1 MNLQPLATRTLFL
14 FLCLVTIVNAGA
26 GSRAS
31 LVSAQAQKSEDGIAR
46 ITAEELKAKLSRN
59 EPVTILDV
67 RSTEGYVSNE
77 NRIKGSIHVKLRRL
91 QFRLSFPPL
100 KDIPRESEVVT
111 YCACPND
118 ESSIRAAQI
127 LLEAGFKNVRVL
139 DGGWQMWQ
147 RVKGPVEPRPKA

>member
-1 MNLQPLATRTLFL
+1 MTLQRLAIRTALL
-14 FLCLVTIVNAGA
+14 ILCLMTTENTGA
-26 GSRAS
+26 ALRKPE
-31 LVSAQAQKSEDGIAR
+31 AQKSEAVIAR
-46 ITAEELKAKLSRN
+46 ITAEELKTKLSRN

-67 RSTEGYVSNE
+67 RSTDNYVSNE

-100 KDIPRESEVVT
+100 KDIPRDSDVVT

-118 ESSIRAAQI
+118 EASIRAAQI
-127 LLEAGFKNVRVL
+127 LMDAGFKSVRVL

-147 RVKGPVEPRPKA
+147 RVKGQVEPKPKA

>member
-1 MNLQPLATRTLFL
+1 MTLQRLAIGTLLL
-14 FLCLVTIVNAGA
+14 FLCLMAMENAGA
-26 GSRAS
+26 TFRT
-31 LVSAQAQKSEDGIAR
+31 AQAQQSEAVIAR
-46 ITAEELKAKLSRN
+46 ITAEDLKIQLSRN

-67 RSTEGYVSNE
+67 RSTNNYVSNE

-100 KDIPRESEVVT
+100 KDIPRDREVVT

-118 ESSIRAAQI
+118 EASIRAAQI
-127 LLEAGFKNVRVL
+127 LMDAGFKNVRVL

-147 RVKGPVEPRPKA
+147 RVKGQVEPKPKA

>member
-1 MNLQPLATRTLFL
+1 MTLQSLAIRTLLL
-14 FLCLVTIVNAGA
+14 FLCFMAMENAGA
-26 GSRAS
+26 ALRKN
-31 LVSAQAQKSEDGIAR
+31 QAQKSEPAIAR

-59 EPVTILDV
+59 EPVTVLDV
-67 RSTEGYVSNE
+67 RSTDNYVSNE

-118 ESSIRAAQI
+118 EASIRAAQI
-127 LLEAGFKNVRVL
+127 LIDAGFKNVRVL
-139 DGGWQMWQ
+139 DGGWQIWQ
-147 RVKGPVEPRPKA
+147 RVKGPVEPKPKG

>member
-1 MNLQPLATRTLFL
+1 MTLQRLAIRTLLL
-14 FLCLVTIVNAGA
+14 FLCLMAMENAGA
-26 GSRAS
+26 ALRK
-31 LVSAQAQKSEDGIAR
+31 AQAQKSEAAIAR

-67 RSTEGYVSNE
+67 RSTDNYVSNE

-118 ESSIRAAQI
+118 EASIRAAQI
-127 LLEAGFKNVRVL
+127 LMDAGFKNVRVL
-139 DGGWQMWQ
+139 DGGWQIWQ
-147 RVKGPVEPRPKA
+147 RVKGQVEPRPKG